1 MTGGEARAGG
11 APGQIRSPERDVALA
26 AGLPRRRITVTSR
39 SARPIRVSS
48 HYPFWRVNARLEFD
62 RAAAAGCRLDLTA
75 GASLRWAPG
84 QTREVT
90 LVALARPDRAV
101 TPGAAGGS
109 SPWAGAAGGSRESS
123 RLASTVRQAD
133 YAARFGPTT
142 GDRVR
147 LGDTD
152 LWLRVEDDHVG
163 YGDEPVWGYARNIR
177 SRMTQHDRPTADSEL
192 DVLIA
197 GVLVVDPLLGVVKT
211 SIGVKDG
218 RIVGIGRAGN
228 PDITSGVD
236 LTIGP
241 NTLPLMGYGLIATAG
256 AVDSHV
262 HLITPRLIPVALSAG
277 VTTLITAGFEEP
289 PAAMAAT
296 LRAFEQLPV
305 NLGLQ
310 ASARS
315 EAAAATER
323 VIEAGAIGL
332 KIHEDWGAY
341 PEIIDA
347 VLTLADEQ
355 DVAVALHTDGLNES
369 CELEDTVAAI
379 AGRAVHAYHVEGAG
393 GGHIPDLIGL
403 VREPGVICSSTTPTI
418 PYGTGTAAE
427 HPEMILA
434 VHGGSGADPADRE
447 LAAERVRPATLAAEG
462 PLHELGA
469 ISIVNSDSQGMGRIG
484 ETISRTWQLADAM
497 KAWRAGPDGGGW
509 PAAPAVRRSV
519 ARPAGWLADDGLG
532 PDDNE
537 RVLRYLAKYTID
549 PAITHGVSGAVGTLA
564 PGRLADIVLW
574 RPGYFGVWP
583 ELVLKAGHVA
593 WGPLGE
599 GNATVEG
606 AEPRR
611 YGPHWGGYGRAAAA
625 LSATFVSRAAL
636 EAGLAARLGGERR
649 LIPVSGTRS
658 VRRDSLTAG
667 RACPPITIDPADG
680 TVRLDGRVLAAEP
693 MGEVPLSRRYLLA

>member
-1 MTGGEARAGG
+1 MTGM
-11 APGQIRSPERDVALA
+11 
-26 AGLPRRRITVTSR
+26 
-39 SARPIRVSS
+39 
-48 HYPFWRVNARLEFD
+48 
-62 RAAAAGCRLDLTA
+62 
-75 GASLRWAPG
+75 
-84 QTREVT
+84 
-90 LVALARPDRAV
+90 
-101 TPGAAGGS
+101 
-109 SPWAGAAGGSRESS
+109 
-123 RLASTVRQAD
+123 RQGD

-177 SRMTQHDRPTADSEL
+177 SRMTQQDRASADSEL
-192 DVLIA
+192 DVLVA
-197 GVLVVDPLLGVVKT
+197 GVLLVDPLLGVVKT
-211 SIGVKDG
+211 SIGIKDG
-218 RIVGIGRAGN
+218 RIAGIGRAGN
-228 PDITSGVD
+228 PDVTSGVD

-241 NTLPLMGYGLIATAG
+241 NTLPVMGYGLIATAG
-256 AVDSHV
+256 GVDSHV
-262 HLITPRLIPVALSAG
+262 HLITPRLIPVALAGG

-289 PAAMAAT
+289 PAAMTAT

-315 EAAAATER
+315 EVRDAAQR

-347 VLTLADEQ
+347 VLGIADEH
-355 DVAVALHTDGLNES
+355 DIAVALHTDGLNES

-393 GGHIPDLIGL
+393 GGHIPDLLGL
-403 VREPGVICSSTTPTI
+403 VREPSIICSSTTPTI

-434 VHGGSGADPADRE
+434 VHGGSGADPGDLE
-447 LAAERVRPATLAAEG
+447 LAAERVRPGTLAAEG

-469 ISIVNSDSQGMGRIG
+469 IAIINSDSQGMGRIG
-484 ETISRTWQLADAM
+484 ETIRRTWQLADAM
-497 KAWRAGPDGGGW
+497 KAWRARAAGADW
-509 PAAPAVRRSV
+509 PQAPGVRRTSQ
-519 ARPAGWLADDGLG
+519 RPPASLADDGLG
-532 PDDNE
+532 PDDND

-549 PAITHGVSGAVGTLA
+549 AAITHGIADQVGTLA

-574 RPGYFGVWP
+574 RPGYFGVKP
-583 ELVLKAGHVA
+583 ELILKAGHFA
-593 WGPLGE
+593 WGALGE

-611 YGPHWGGYGRAAAA
+611 YAAHWGGYGRTPAS
-625 LSATFVSRAAL
+625 LSVTFVSRAAMD
-636 EAGLAARLGGERR
+636 GGIAARLGGERR
-649 LIPVSGTRS
+649 LAVVAGTRS
-658 VRRDSLTAG
+658 VRRESLVAG
-667 RACPPITIDPADG
+667 RASPAITIDPADG
-680 TVRLDGRVLAAEP
+680 TVRLDGRQLAAEP
-693 MGEVPLSRRYLLA
+693 VAEVPLSRRYLLA

>member
-1 MTGGEARAGG
+1 
-11 APGQIRSPERDVALA
+11 
-26 AGLPRRRITVTSR
+26 VT
-39 SARPIRVSS
+39 
-48 HYPFWRVNARLEFD
+48 
-62 RAAAAGCRLDLTA
+62 T
-75 GASLRWAPG
+75 LR
-84 QTREVT
+84 Q
-90 LVALARPDRAV
+90 
-101 TPGAAGGS
+101 S
-109 SPWAGAAGGSRESS
+109 
-123 RLASTVRQAD
+123 D
-133 YAARFGPTT
+133 YSARFGPTT

-147 LGDTD
+147 LGDTG

-163 YGDEPVWGYARNIR
+163 YGDEPVWGYARNLR
-177 SRMTQHDRPTADSEL
+177 SRMTQQDHATADSEL

-228 PDITSGVD
+228 PDVTSGVD

-241 NTLPLMGYGLIATAG
+241 NTLPVMGYGLIATAG
-256 AVDSHV
+256 GVDSHV
-262 HLITPRLIPVALSAG
+262 HLITPKLIPVALSAG

-315 EAAAATER
+315 EVRAASER
-323 VIEAGAIGL
+323 VIEAGAVGL

-347 VLTLADEQ
+347 VLTLAGDY

-393 GGHIPDLIGL
+393 GGHVPDLLGL
-403 VREPGVICSSTTPTI
+403 VREPGIICSSTTPTI

-434 VHGGSGADPADRE
+434 VHGGSGADPGDLA
-447 LAAERVRPATLAAEG
+447 LAAERIRPATLAAEG

-469 ISIVNSDSQGMGRIG
+469 ISIINSDSQGMGRIG
-484 ETISRTWQLADAM
+484 ETIRRTWQLADAM
-497 KAWRAGPDGGGW
+497 KSWRAGADGAGW
-509 PAAPAVRRSV
+509 PAAPAVRRAV
-519 ARPAGWLADDGLG
+519 ARPAASLADDGLG

-549 PAITHGVSGAVGTLA
+549 PAITHGVSAEVGTLA

-574 RPGYFGVWP
+574 RPGYFGVRP
-583 ELVLKAGHVA
+583 ELVLKAGHFA

-599 GNATVEG
+599 GNATVEA
-606 AEPRR
+606 AEPQR
-611 YGPHWGGYGRAAAA
+611 YGPHWGSLGRTPAS
-625 LSATFVSRAAL
+625 LSVTFVSQASLA
-636 EAGLAARLGGERR
+636 AGLPARLGGRRR
-649 LIPVSGTRS
+649 LVPVAGTRS
-658 VRRDSLTAG
+658 VRRESLTAG
-667 RACPPITIDPADG
+667 RACLPITIDPAGG
-680 TVRLDGRVLAAEP
+680 TVRLDGRVLAADP
-693 MGEVPLSRRYLLA
+693 VGVVPLSRRYLLA